1 MNNGDAQ
8 NYRPKT
14 TETDDG
20 GLEKKL
26 RHYHREGG
34 AGAGTDAVKNLEGEI
49 AKANASHEERLKKA
63 RPQQSKTANR

>member
-1 MNNGDAQ
+1 MSNADAQ
-8 NYRPKT
+8 SHRPKT
-14 TETDDG
+14 TEIGDG
-20 GLEKKL
+20 GMEKKL

-49 AKANASHEERLKKA
+49 AMANASHEERLKKA